1 MCHGVCLRLFFFDEK
16 RISEKKTCVDIDID
30 FVKLLQLKN
39 VKM

>member
-1 MCHGVCLRLFFFDEK
+1 MPWCLFEVVFFDEK